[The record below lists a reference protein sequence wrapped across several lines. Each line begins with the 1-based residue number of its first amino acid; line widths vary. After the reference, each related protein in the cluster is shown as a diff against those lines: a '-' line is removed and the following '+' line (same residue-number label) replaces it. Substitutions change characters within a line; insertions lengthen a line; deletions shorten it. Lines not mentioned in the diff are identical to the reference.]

1 MWGKGVWVRVHTCVL
16 QDLASH
22 LVKTFTADVKYH
34 ALLLS
39 SGIVAGVRVR
49 CASDRPSERVMSR
62 DTCAAMISVF
72 SCIGRARTEIND
84 RMRQRLM
91 LMYARARGSSTAMT
105 AAVILFFFCCGLTH
119 VQAASA
125 GIQRRREGRVCGG
138 QYHAAGD
145 CLLRLT

>member
-1 MWGKGVWVRVHTCVL
+1 MGGKGVWVRVHTCVL

-49 CASDRPSERVMSR
+49 CASDRRSER
-62 DTCAAMISVF
+62 DACAAMISVF

-105 AAVILFFFCCGLTH
+105 AAVVLYFCCCLLTH

-125 GIQRRREGRVCGG
+125 GIQRGREGRVCGG